1 MEELP
6 GESRGKCTGCLRV
19 MGTDRRGIRDGK
31 AGSAAPAVL
40 QEISEDD
47 RKIDIQNIEWIF
59 NRRTQDGLQKIR
71 P

>member
-31 AGSAAPAVL
+31 AGPAAPAVF

-47 RKIDIQNIEWIF
+47 RKIDIQEYRYTEYRMDN
-59 NRRTQDGLQKIR
+59 
-71 P
+71 

>member
-6 GESRGKCTGCLRV
+6 GESRGKCTGCLRG

-31 AGSAAPAVL
+31 AGPAAPAVF

-47 RKIDIQNIEWIF
+47 RKIDIQEDRYTGI
-59 NRRTQDGLQKIR
+59 
-71 P
+71 